1 MKKNIYIGVAWP
13 YVNGD
18 LHIGH
23 LAGYLLPA
31 DICARFNRLL
41 GNKVLMISGSDC
53 YGTPITLEADKKKI
67 SPTEIVDIYHA
78 KDVDLFLNVLNLSYS
93 LYTKTDHPNHKQVVQ
108 DIFVS
113 LLDKG
118 YIFIDSTHQYY
129 SPTQERFLP
138 DRYVVGVCPF
148 CNTPET
154 RSDQC
159 DSCGKLIAT
168 GELKEAIS
176 TIERAPVVVKETQH
190 YFLDWPKLEAF
201 LTSYVAKTGSNW
213 KEWVLQ
219 GTQAWLSEGLKPR
232 AITRDIDWGVEIPL
246 DRISKNMQLE
256 HAENKRFYV
265 WFDAVIGY
273 LSGSILWAKESGD
286 TDAWKEFWYGDNAY
300 HYYFMGKDNLV
311 FHTLFW
317 PGQLYG
323 YDESLHLPDLPSINM
338 FLNLSGKKFSKSRN
352 VMINSRDIVE
362 KYGNDAV
369 RFYLTLIMPEVRDAS
384 FVWQDFEEKNNG
396 ILVANIGN
404 FMHRILSI
412 AYKEDLAF
420 LKSFKVDKDVFD
432 KVDRIF
438 NKCCKYL
445 EKCEF
450 KRFLDEVISLSS
462 TGNKLVDSVEIWK
475 LKEKDIKSYHQNLG
489 NILYLII
496 ALGYLLEPVV
506 PHAVSKFKELIN
518 GRNVEWNQDFAK
530 GIERVLM
537 DLHFAA
543 KPSPLFTK
551 IDVTSELV
559 S

>member
-1 MKKNIYIGVAWP
+1 MTRNIYIGVAWP

-31 DICARFNRLL
+31 DMCARFHRLC

-53 YGTPITLEADKKKI
+53 FGTPITLEADKKKV
-67 SPTEIVDIYHA
+67 SPAEIVDMYHTR
-78 KDVDLFLNVLNLSYS
+78 DVDLFLNVLNLTYS

-108 DIFVS
+108 AVFLR
-113 LLDKG
+113 LLDQG
-118 YIFIDSTHQYY
+118 YIFIDSTNQYY

-138 DRYVVGVCPF
+138 DRYVIGICPF
-148 CNTPET
+148 CETPET

-159 DSCGKLIAT
+159 DNCGKLIAT
-168 GELKEAIS
+168 GELKEPIS
-176 TIERAPVVVKETQH
+176 TIERAPVIVKETQH

-201 LTSYVAKTGSNW
+201 LTTYVQDKSSTW
-213 KEWVLQ
+213 KDWIRL
-219 GTQAWLSEGLKPR
+219 GTQAWLVEGLKPR
-232 AITRDIDWGVEIPL
+232 AITRDIDWGVEIPT
-246 DRISKNMQLE
+246 DKIPAHMQLE
-256 HAENKRFYV
+256 HATDKRFYV

-273 LSGSILWAKESGD
+273 LSGSILWAQESGD
-286 TDAWKEFWYGDNAY
+286 VTAWQEFWYGDNCY

-323 YDESLHLPDLPSINM
+323 YDKALHLPDLPSINM

-384 FVWQDFEEKNNG
+384 FDWQDFEEKNNG

-420 LKSFKVDKDVFD
+420 IKSFKVDAELMVR
-432 KVDRIF
+432 VEQSL
-438 NKCCKYL
+438 NKCRQYL
-445 EKCEF
+445 DKCEF
-450 KRFLDEVISLSS
+450 KHYLDELIQLSS
-462 TGNKLVDSVEIWK
+462 SGNKLVDSVEIWK
-475 LKEKDIKSYHQNLG
+475 LKDKDINSYHQNLG
-489 NILYLII
+489 NILYLIL

-506 PHAVSKFKELIN
+506 PHGIKNFKTLVNGKTLTWDASFTTELH
-518 GRNVEWNQDFAK
+518 RLLTTLTFST
-530 GIERVLM
+530 
-537 DLHFAA
+537 
-543 KPSPLFTK
+543 KPTPLFTK
-551 IDVTSELV
+551 IDVSSELE